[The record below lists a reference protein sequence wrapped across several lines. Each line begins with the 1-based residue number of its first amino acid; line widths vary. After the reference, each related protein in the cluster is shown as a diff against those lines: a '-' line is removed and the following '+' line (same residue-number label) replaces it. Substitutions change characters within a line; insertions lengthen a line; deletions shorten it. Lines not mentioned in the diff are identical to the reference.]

1 MIIVITGGMM
11 IIVITGGMM
20 MMIIMITGGIMIM
33 IIMITGGTQD
43 EQLHN
48 KRAPAEQRLQCDA
61 VSEEE

>member
-1 MIIVITGGMM
+1 MIIMITGGMM
-11 IIVITGGMM
+11 I
-20 MMIIMITGGIMIM
+20 MIIMITGGIMIM

>member
-11 IIVITGGMM
+11 IIVITGR
-20 MMIIMITGGIMIM
+20 IM

>member
-1 MIIVITGGMM
+1 MIIV
-11 IIVITGGMM
+11 
-20 MMIIMITGGIMIM
+20 ITGGIMIM

-48 KRAPAEQRLQCDA
+48 KRAPAKQRLQCDA